1 MHSIASPVDLL
12 SSTLR
17 TGLMVSLP
25 ILFVVLVVGLL
36 VNIVQVATQIQD
48 ASVSFV
54 PKLVVAGIA
63 LMLLAPWMLRRLA
76 MFATDVISSIPL
88 IG

>member
-1 MHSIASPVDLL
+1 
-12 SSTLR
+12 
-17 TGLMVSLP
+17 MVSLP